1 MSDEK
6 GVVNMSNQENK
17 YCITVEE
24 AKERLDVSRRT
35 VYNRLRAGK
44 LDGKK
49 FPSKHG
55 QKWMINKEEFND
67 QAAVINE
74 VVEVDRSISKKEFQQ
89 AIKQAVAAQEREMIN
104 QVEDRFFNA
113 VISLYSQFQEEQK
126 ELVKKVRE
134 ENQQLRKEIKRDNQE
149 LLSKIEKREQVLA
162 EKVKNFRNQE
172 HQKSDS
178 LFDKLLSILK

>member
-1 MSDEK
+1 MSR
-6 GVVNMSNQENK
+6 QENK

-24 AKERLDVSRRT
+24 AMKRLDVSRRT

-74 VVEVDRSISKKEFQQ
+74 VVEIDRSISKKEFQQ
-89 AIKQAVAAQEREMIN
+89 AVKQAVATQEGKIIS

-126 ELVKKVRE
+126 ELVKQVKE
-134 ENQQLRKEIKRDNQE
+134 ENQQFRKEIKRDNQE
-149 LLSKIEKREQVLA
+149 LLSKIEKREQELA
-162 EKVKNFRNQE
+162 EKVRDFREVEKDKN
-172 HQKSDS
+172 KSLVNKIKA
-178 LFDKLLSILK
+178 LFK

>member
-1 MSDEK
+1 MS
-6 GVVNMSNQENK
+6 SQENK

-49 FPSKHG
+49 FPAKHG
-55 QKWMINKEEFND
+55 LRWMINKDEFND
-67 QAAVINE
+67 QAEVINE
-74 VVEVDRSISKKEFQQ
+74 VVEVDRSMSKKEFQQ
-89 AIKQAVAAQEREMIN
+89 AIKEAVATQEREMIS

-113 VISLYSQFQEEQK
+113 VISLYSQFEQNQK
-126 ELVKKVRE
+126 ELVKQVKK
-134 ENQQLRKEIKRDNQE
+134 ENQQLRKEIKEDNQE
-149 LLSKIEKREQVLA
+149 LLSKIEEREQELA

-172 HQKSDS
+172 QQKNDS
-178 LFDKLLSILK
+178 IFNKLLSILK

>member
-1 MSDEK
+1 M
-6 GVVNMSNQENK
+6 NTQENK

-24 AKERLDVSRRT
+24 AMKRLDVSRRT

-55 QKWMINKEEFND
+55 QKWMINKDEFND

-74 VVEVDRSISKKEFQQ
+74 VVEVDRSMSKKEFQQ
-89 AIKQAVAAQEREMIN
+89 AIKQAVAAQERELIG

-113 VISLYSQFQEEQK
+113 VISLYSQFEQNQK
-126 ELVKKVRE
+126 ELVKQVKE
-134 ENQQLRKEIKRDNQE
+134 ENQQLRKDIKKDNE
-149 LLSKIEKREQVLA
+149 KLLSKIEKREQELA
-162 EKVKNFRNQE
+162 KKVKEFRNQE
-172 HQKSDS
+172 QQKSNS
-178 LFDKLLSILK
+178 LFNKFLSLLK